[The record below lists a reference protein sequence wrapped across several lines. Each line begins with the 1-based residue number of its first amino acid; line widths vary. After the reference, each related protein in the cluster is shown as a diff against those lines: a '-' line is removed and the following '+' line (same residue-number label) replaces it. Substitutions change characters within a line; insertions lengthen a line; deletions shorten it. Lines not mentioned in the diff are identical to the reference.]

1 MRRLDVHTRQM
12 SRFALP
18 GKEVSSQP
26 CSPATGRALG
36 GVSSGRGRRVSTGCR
51 RQHGGIRFPLHRTEL
66 ATHATS
72 GSGYKGAGGPH
83 CRAPPVCAEQA
94 GGSGHGGAAGRTRP
108 AESCTRVCGRE
119 QCQGGV
125 ALCADHLLGGGRRRQ
140 LERSL
145 DRSRRDVLLQRGRR
159 LVELGAAPGR
169 ATGRAAAHAA
179 AHAAALAA
187 ALAASP
193 LASTAFAAA
202 RAAAPLAAALS
213 SGCGATVTARAAALA
228 AALTAAALAATLTAA
243 TLTAAVATRLVPG
256 SCHQNH
262 YRDEGIGPGK

>member
-1 MRRLDVHTRQM
+1 MRRLVVHTRQM

-51 RQHGGIRFPLHRTEL
+51 RQHGGLRFPLHRTEL

-187 ALAASP
+187 ALAAAE
-193 LASTAFAAA
+193 L
-202 RAAAPLAAALS
+202 R
-213 SGCGATVTARAAALA
+213 C
-228 AALTAAALAATLTAA
+228 
-243 TLTAAVATRLVPG
+243 
-256 SCHQNH
+256 
-262 YRDEGIGPGK
+262 